1 MKTTLTKEDLADLLL
16 AVSDAMIESKEKL
29 GELDSVV
36 GDGDLGVTVFLGFN
50 AVKKSVNEG
59 NYHDIQGLL
68 QVCGMAFADN
78 AASTFGALISTMFL
92 RAGRVVKGKTKIEV
106 ADAASMLQAAV
117 EGVQH
122 RGKAKQGDKTMLD
135 ALIPASQALTK
146 AASKGL
152 SLPEC
157 MNAALKEA
165 KIGAET
171 AIMLKSRAGRSEWM
185 GDRTIGVRDAG
196 AEAMVILLE
205 TATNYIS
212 K

>member
-1 MKTTLTKEDLADLLL
+1 MKTTLTKEALSELLL

-29 GELDSVV
+29 GELDSVI

-59 NYHDIQGLL
+59 NYGDIQGLL
-68 QVCGMAFADN
+68 QGCGMAFAEN
-78 AASTFGALISTMFL
+78 AASTFGAVMSTMFL

-117 EGVQH
+117 EGVQQ
-122 RGKAKQGDKTMLD
+122 RGKAKQGDKTLLD
-135 ALIPASQALTK
+135 ALIPASQALTE
-146 AASKGL
+146 AASMGL

-157 MNAALKEA
+157 MNAALNEA

-205 TATNYIS
+205 TTTNFIS